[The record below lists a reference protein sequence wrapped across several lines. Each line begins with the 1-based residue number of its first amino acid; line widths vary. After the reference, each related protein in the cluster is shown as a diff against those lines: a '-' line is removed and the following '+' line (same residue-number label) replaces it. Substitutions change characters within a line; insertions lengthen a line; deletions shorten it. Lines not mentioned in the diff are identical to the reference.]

1 LFLFWV
7 AGNGYYLKSE
17 GLWYT
22 RSNFNLVVNVTSP
35 NNEVTIMF
43 ADIVGSTR
51 LYEIVG
57 DEVAEKLVTTTLKQ
71 LSDIV
76 SKSQGVTIK
85 TGGDDVMCSFSNIE
99 HALNAARDMHLFLA
113 ERTAPSKDYKIAIR
127 IGAHTGPVIVSEGDL
142 YGDAVNLAA
151 RVAALARGGK
161 TLVTGYTFEQLS
173 EASRKRCQR
182 LTTTTVKGKELPID
196 IYDVVWEQT
205 DELTRIVG
213 NEVVNAI
220 QSFLTIRYDDNII
233 RLSANT
239 ITSATVGRGQDCD
252 LIIPSQQASREHC
265 KIECNRGKYIF
276 VDNSAN
282 GSYIT
287 HNQTEMFFHQERVPL
302 IGEGHISLGEPST
315 SNTDFLL
322 HYAIELADGSQE
334 KSA

>member
-1 LFLFWV
+1 MLLLWI
-7 AGNGYYLKSE
+7 AKHRYYLKSE
-17 GLWYT
+17 DLCYT
-22 RSNFNLVVNVTSP
+22 QRTFNLVVNVTSP

-51 LYEIVG
+51 LYETMG
-57 DEVAEKLVTTTLKQ
+57 DEIAEKLVTTTLKQ
-71 LSDIV
+71 LSSIA

-85 TGGDDVMCSFSNIE
+85 TGGDDVMCSFSNVE

-113 ERTAPSKDYKIAIR
+113 ARSAPSKDYKIAIR
-127 IGAHTGPVIVSEGDL
+127 IGANTGPVIASEGDL

-173 EASRKRCQR
+173 DASRKRCQR

-196 IYDVVWEQT
+196 IYDVIWEQT
-205 DELTRIVG
+205 EELTRIVG
-213 NEVVNAI
+213 NEVANAI

-239 ITSATVGRGQDCD
+239 ITSASVGRGQDCD

-265 KIECNRGKYIF
+265 KIECNRGKYIL

-282 GSYIT
+282 GCYVT

-302 IGEGHISLGEPST
+302 IGEGYISLGEPSA
-315 SNTDFLL
+315 NNPDFLL
-322 HYAIELADGSQE
+322 HYAIELADGSQA

>member
-1 LFLFWV
+1 MSL
-7 AGNGYYLKSE
+7 
-17 GLWYT
+17 
-22 RSNFNLVVNVTSP
+22 P
-35 NNEVTIMF
+35 DNEVIIMF

-51 LYEIVG
+51 LYEIMG

-71 LSDIV
+71 LSEIIN
-76 SKSQGVTIK
+76 KSHGVTIK
-85 TGGDDVMCSFSNIE
+85 TSGDDVMCSFSNAE
-99 HALNAARDMHLFLA
+99 NALNAARDMHLFLA
-113 ERTAPSKDYKIAIR
+113 ERTAPTKDYKIAIR
-127 IGAHTGPVIVSEGDL
+127 IGAHTGPVIESEGDL

-161 TLVTGYTFEQLS
+161 TLVTGYTVEQLS
-173 EASRKRCQR
+173 EVTRKRCQR

-213 NEVVNAI
+213 NEVANAL
-220 QSFLTIRYDDNII
+220 QSLLTIRYDDNVI
-233 RLSANT
+233 RLSANAV
-239 ITSATVGRGQDCD
+239 TSASVGRGQDCD

-282 GSYIT
+282 GSYIN

-302 IGEGHISLGEPST
+302 IGEGYISLGEPSV
-315 SNTDFLL
+315 NNPDFLL
-322 HYAIELADGSQE
+322 HYAIELVDSSQA

>member
-1 LFLFWV
+1 
-7 AGNGYYLKSE
+7 
-17 GLWYT
+17 
-22 RSNFNLVVNVTSP
+22 
-35 NNEVTIMF
+35 MF

-51 LYEIVG
+51 LYEIMG

-71 LSDIV
+71 LSKIID
-76 SKSQGVTIK
+76 KSHGITIK
-85 TGGDDVMCSFSNIE
+85 TSGDDVMCSFSNVE
-99 HALNAARDMHLFLA
+99 NALNAARDMHLFLA
-113 ERTAPSKDYKIAIR
+113 ERTAPSRDYKIAIR
-127 IGAHTGPVIVSEGDL
+127 IGAHTGPVIETEGDI

-161 TLVTGYTFEQLS
+161 TLVTGYTVEQLS
-173 EASRKRCQR
+173 EVTRKRCQR

-196 IYDVVWEQT
+196 VYDVVWEQT

-213 NEVVNAI
+213 NEVANAL
-220 QSFLTIRYDDNII
+220 QSLLTIRYDDNVI
-233 RLSANT
+233 RLSANAV
-239 ITSATVGRGQDCD
+239 TSASVGRGQDCD

-282 GSYIT
+282 GSYIN

-302 IGEGHISLGEPST
+302 IGEGYISLGEPSV
-315 SNTDFLL
+315 NNPDFLL
-322 HYAIELADGSQE
+322 HYAIELVDSSQA

>member
-1 LFLFWV
+1 
-7 AGNGYYLKSE
+7 
-17 GLWYT
+17 
-22 RSNFNLVVNVTSP
+22 
-35 NNEVTIMF
+35 MF

-51 LYEIVG
+51 LYEIMG

-71 LSDIV
+71 LSEIV
-76 SKSQGVTIK
+76 NRSHGVTIK
-85 TGGDDVMCSFSNIE
+85 SSGDDVMCSFSNVE
-99 HALNAARDMHLFLA
+99 NALNAARDMHLFLA

-127 IGAHTGPVIVSEGDL
+127 IGANTGPVIESEGDI

-161 TLVTGYTFEQLS
+161 TLVTGYTVEQLS
-173 EASRKRCQR
+173 EVTRKRCQR

-213 NEVVNAI
+213 NEVANAL
-220 QSFLTIRYDDNII
+220 QSLLTIRYDDNVI
-233 RLSANT
+233 RLSANAV
-239 ITSATVGRGQDCD
+239 TSASVGRGQDCD

-282 GSYIT
+282 GSYIN
-287 HNQTEMFFHQERVPL
+287 HNQTEMFFHQERVSL
-302 IGEGHISLGEPST
+302 IGEGYISLGEPSV
-315 SNTDFLL
+315 NNPDFLL
-322 HYAIELADGSQE
+322 HYAIELADSNQA

>member
-1 LFLFWV
+1 MLFWI
-7 AGNGYYLKSE
+7 ADNGYYLKSE
-17 GLWYT
+17 DLWYT
-22 RSNFNLVVNVTSP
+22 RSTFNLAVNVASP

-51 LYEIVG
+51 LYEIMG

-71 LSDIV
+71 LSEIITR
-76 SKSQGVTIK
+76 SQGVTIK
-85 TGGDDVMCSFSNIE
+85 TGGDDVMCSFSSIE
-99 HALNAARDMHLFLA
+99 QALNAARDMHLFLA

-127 IGAHTGPVIVSEGDL
+127 IGANTGPVIASDGDL

-161 TLVTGYTFEQLS
+161 TLVTGHTFEQLS
-173 EASRKRCQR
+173 EASRKRCQL

-213 NEVVNAI
+213 NEVANAI

-239 ITSATVGRGQDCD
+239 IISTTIGRGQDCD
-252 LIIPSQQASREHC
+252 LIVPSPQASREHC
-265 KIECNRGKYIF
+265 KIECNHGSF
-276 VDNSAN
+276 VFNDNSAN
-282 GSYIT
+282 GSYVN
-287 HNQTEMFFHQERVPL
+287 HDQTELFFHQERVSL
-302 IGEGHISLGEPST
+302 LGEGLISLGEPSA
-315 SNTDFLL
+315 NNHDFRL
-322 HYAIELADGSQE
+322 HYSIEQL
-334 KSA
+334 